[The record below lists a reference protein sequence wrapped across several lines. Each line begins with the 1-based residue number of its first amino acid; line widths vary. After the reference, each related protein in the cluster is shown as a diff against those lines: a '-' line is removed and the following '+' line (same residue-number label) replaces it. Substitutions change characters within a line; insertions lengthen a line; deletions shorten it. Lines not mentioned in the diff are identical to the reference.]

1 MCNCDSVLEYID
13 LFILCVFIHSTNIYP
28 APTKSRDLWLWS
40 QVIKLSCEKRV
51 KRVWVPQPLSSVPL
65 SLWNI
70 VEWKANPEP
79 ERSHP
84 LLESQGQQCSHLSL
98 SSSSPQPERINQSR
112 TEDRRSARLRGGSDV
127 ANIISSVQ
135 FRHSGMSS
143 SLRPQDCSTPGLPVH
158 HQLLGFA
165 QTHSIESVMP
175 SNHLILC
182 HPLLLLPSIFPSIR
196 VFSNESV
203 LCIRWS
209 KYWSFSFSISPSSEY
224 SGLILDHKISQ
235 ERPRTGNSFPGN
247 WDLVIINTWF
257 SLWRFKT
264 GEECLIPT
272 SFLPRCSGSF
282 AVSCFYRSEDM
293 DWGVVQNAGQTSS
306 VSLMSQG
313 GRGGPY
319 STTTRK
325 PLGNVVADFPA
336 WSHTFT
342 WELCQKCWGHRNIQ

>member
-1 MCNCDSVLEYID
+1 M
-13 LFILCVFIHSTNIYP
+13 
-28 APTKSRDLWLWS
+28 
-40 QVIKLSCEKRV
+40 
-51 KRVWVPQPLSSVPL
+51 
-65 SLWNI
+65 
-70 VEWKANPEP
+70 EWKANPEP

-257 SLWRFKT
+257 SL
-264 GEECLIPT
+264 
-272 SFLPRCSGSF
+272 
-282 AVSCFYRSEDM
+282 
-293 DWGVVQNAGQTSS
+293 
-306 VSLMSQG
+306 
-313 GRGGPY
+313 
-319 STTTRK
+319 
-325 PLGNVVADFPA
+325 
-336 WSHTFT
+336 
-342 WELCQKCWGHRNIQ
+342 